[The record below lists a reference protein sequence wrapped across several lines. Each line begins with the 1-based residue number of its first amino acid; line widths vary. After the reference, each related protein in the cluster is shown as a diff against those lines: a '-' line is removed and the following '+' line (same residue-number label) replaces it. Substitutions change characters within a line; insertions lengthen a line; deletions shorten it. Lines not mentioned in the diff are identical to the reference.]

1 MTEPDLADSG
11 EPRDESIGELLGRL
25 TDDGRAFVK
34 AEIGVYKA
42 IAARRAARA
51 RNGLIALIAG
61 AVLLITSITALLLGL
76 VLWLSILIGPLLAG
90 LAVAAALILTGFI
103 LVRIGISGLRAL
115 GGDEAEREALSR
127 GDDQA

>member
-1 MTEPDLADSG
+1 MADAG
-11 EPRDESIGELLGRL
+11 EPNEESIGDLIGRVVE
-25 TDDGRAFVK
+25 DGRAFVK

-51 RNGLIALIAG
+51 RNGLIALAIG
-61 AVLLITSITALLLGL
+61 AVLLISSITALLLGL
-76 VLWLSILIGPLLAG
+76 VLWLATLIGPLLAG
-90 LAVAAALILTGFI
+90 LAVAAVLILAGYL
-103 LVRIGISGLRAL
+103 LVRIGVAGLSAL

>member
-1 MTEPDLADSG
+1 MADAG

-25 TDDGRAFVK
+25 ADDGRAYVK
-34 AEIGVYKA
+34 AELGVYRT

-51 RNGLIALIAG
+51 RSGLIALAIG
-61 AVLLITSITALLLGL
+61 AVLLISSITALLLGL
-76 VLWLSILIGPLLAG
+76 VLWLATLIGPLLAG
-90 LAVAAALILTGFI
+90 LAVTAVLVLVGFI
-103 LVRIGISGLRAL
+103 LVRIGVSALKAL

>member
-1 MTEPDLADSG
+1 MADAG
-11 EPRDESIGELLGRL
+11 DPQDESIGVLLGRL
-25 TDDGRAFVK
+25 ADDGRAYVK

-51 RNGLIALIAG
+51 RNGLIALAIG
-61 AVLLITSITALLLGL
+61 AVLLISSITALLLGL
-76 VLWLSILIGPLLAG
+76 VLWLSTLIGPLLAG
-90 LAVAAALILTGFI
+90 LAVTAALILVGFI

-115 GGDEAEREALSR
+115 GGDAAEREALSR

>member
-1 MTEPDLADSG
+1 MADAG
-11 EPRDESIGELLGRL
+11 EPREESIGELLGRL
-25 TDDGRAFVK
+25 AEDGRAFVK

-51 RNGLIALIAG
+51 RNGLIALAIG
-61 AVLLITSITALLLGL
+61 AVLLIASITALLLGL
-76 VLWLSILIGPLLAG
+76 VLWLSGLIGPLLAG
-90 LAVAAALILTGFI
+90 LAVAAVLILSGYI
-103 LVRIGISGLRAL
+103 LVRVGISGLSAL

>member
-1 MTEPDLADSG
+1 MADAG

-25 TDDGRAFVK
+25 ADDGRAYEK
-34 AEIGVYKA
+34 PELGVYRA

-51 RNGLIALIAG
+51 RSGLIALAIG
-61 AVLLITSITALLLGL
+61 AVLLISSITALLLGL
-76 VLWLSILIGPLLAG
+76 VLWLATLIGPLLAG
-90 LAVAAALILTGFI
+90 LAVTAVLVLVGFI
-103 LVRIGISGLRAL
+103 LVRIGVSELKAL

>member
-1 MTEPDLADSG
+1 MADAG

-25 TDDGRAFVK
+25 ADDGRAYVK
-34 AEIGVYKA
+34 AELGVYRA

-51 RNGLIALIAG
+51 RSGLIALVIG
-61 AVLLITSITALLLGL
+61 AVLLISSITALLLGL
-76 VLWLSILIGPLLAG
+76 VLWLATLIGPLLAG
-90 LAVAAALILTGFI
+90 LAVTAVLVLVGFI
-103 LVRIGISGLRAL
+103 LVRIGVSALKAL

>member
-1 MTEPDLADSG
+1 LADAG
-11 EPRDESIGELLGRL
+11 DPKEESIGALLGRL
-25 TDDGRAFVK
+25 AEDGRSYVK

-51 RNGLIALIAG
+51 RNGLIALALG
-61 AVLLITSITALLLGL
+61 AVLLVTSVTALLLGL
-76 VLWLSILIGPLLAG
+76 VLWLATLIGPLLAG
-90 LAVAAALILTGFI
+90 IAVAAALILAGFI
-103 LVRIGISGLRAL
+103 LVRMGISGLRAL